1 MNSVSEI
8 LEELIF
14 QVSTLEPPALHRMS
28 FPVDFAECDQGLVF
42 PIQNEALQNEAI
54 QMPLEALVAEF
65 QLPPKAPQVVI
76 SLLIDLSDS
85 MRGGTHIKKNQ
96 PLYTLL
102 LSMQEII
109 SDQAKRFPAA
119 KVRVSTF
126 SDSVEHRP
134 LVDIATVCAEGIGE
148 FEASGCTAFF
158 DSLCSTIDCHYKEC
172 PDTTVVFVVVT
183 DGVDNASRSTPAKAA
198 KMVKYV
204 EAHKGS
210 VIFLGANKSVVL
222 QGEELG
228 IKYNI
233 EYDPAKPCLMR
244 ACTSETVSVEL
255 QRLTTEETSSADSL
269 PAYMADFVEIDPGP
283 IPMPTLTRS
292 NTMPPPPPR
301 MQREVTRSN

>member
-1 MNSVSEI
+1 
-8 LEELIF
+8 
-14 QVSTLEPPALHRMS
+14 
-28 FPVDFAECDQGLVF
+28 
-42 PIQNEALQNEAI
+42 
-54 QMPLEALVAEF
+54 MPLEALVAEF
-65 QLPPKAPQVVI
+65 PLPQAPRDDVPVL

-96 PLYTLL
+96 PLHTLL

-126 SDSVEHRP
+126 SSQESIEHRP
-134 LVDIATVCAEGIGE
+134 LVDIATVCAGGIGE

-158 DSLCSTIDCHYKEC
+158 DALCSTIDCHYKEC
-172 PDTTVVFVVVT
+172 PDTTVVFIVVT
-183 DGVDNASRSTPAKAA
+183 DGVDNASRSTSAKAA

-228 IKYNI
+228 IKCNI
-233 EYDPAKPCLMR
+233 EYDPAKPHLVR

-255 QRLTTEETSSADSL
+255 QRLTTEETGSAESL
-269 PAYMADFVEIDPGP
+269 PAYMADFVDIQMP
-283 IPMPTLTRS
+283 PTLTRS
-292 NTMPPPPPR
+292 NTMPPPPRPV
-301 MQREVTRSN
+301 QREVTRD